1 MEETVEQNV
10 TERSVAS
17 SVQGEKNMPDHWSD
31 ESIEE
36 SVAEDSDVEFTDFKN
51 GSDEPFDEE
60 DFKTET
66 VLETEKESE
75 AVCEIEIEEE
85 SESDSTGTTSPRI
98 ERKKFTHADRV
109 RTLNLRRNLNQFDA
123 IYREKELTIQ
133 KLREELNA
141 CRNRIDSLEQQ
152 RGSVERE
159 IEAEKAADNIAAV
172 FRLWATH
179 RRLCTEMEN
188 EEGLEW
194 KIKSMLEEHEAE
206 LWQIEIEQGKFD
218 KLREKLRE
226 EEAALEQLR
235 MEEAEQRLHKKENA
249 DRLEQ
254 RRQQAG
260 AKKEKQVLQER
271 VARHRKAV
279 EDAQRNH
286 EKAVQF
292 LKETMTRVRQ
302 KDANEELKSR
312 EEMEKR
318 MQAVLTLKNSIS
330 SNRDNIRVIQTR
342 NNAKAKAAKTQ
353 EEQAK
358 EAVLAEGGDVTKFLI
373 HQKRQAEF
381 EKKKQEFED
390 QQQARK
396 IEILNKILREEALLE
411 KKKKQQLPSE
421 ALRKSGD
428 RSRGPSKLR
437 AKALAHV
444 DEMFGEQSVAA
455 PRPREWRSLS
465 SLPDDDTD
473 EDEPAKESL
482 QDLASEKTEEEEGE
496 VLAQP
501 EFPGLWDQEQKPYTV
516 QKDGAEVRPVGKSK
530 AEQEMLAETLE
541 KLRGGIVR
549 KQVASGHE
557 FKGCPFYSKPDVIHF
572 KDFDVGKTYKKKIIL
587 TNASYSINFCKLS
600 GVSEHL
606 KDFIVIQFDP
616 PGQLCPGMSCEM
628 AVTFKP
634 MINEDLDGKV
644 MFLAQTGTF
653 AIPITC
659 TTKKCDLAVDKE
671 LIDFGT
677 HVVGETIS
685 RTITLTNRGALGT
698 RFKFQSLTDAREAPR
713 MATAKPS
720 KETLLS
726 EEPEGLETEGS
737 GSVRSLGP
745 SAEEQELP
753 QPSPAGEGK
762 IQGSHGDRFQICH
775 IEDEEAGATESKE
788 KAESHL
794 EDSDEIKVGEVREG
808 DIGPFATVKLHVI
821 FTPVIPGKAVNDFE
835 ITFDNPDCRP
845 IPIKVLGISMD
856 VPVWVSRSNIDLK
869 ICMYDRLYQDSIV
882 IHSRASTALRLT
894 FDVCKELKHHMEL
907 LPRTG
912 YIQAHSSFNVQ
923 LKFLPRSSLA
933 DDAGA
938 YFDKETG
945 VLEVPMIISVADQ
958 TRPVPFTVHAIVT
971 NSDLEISPAEVDFGY
986 CTIHEAVQATVLLTN
1001 KSILPQEF
1009 GFVGIPEC
1017 ADIQPNDGFGTILPL
1032 ETMTIDIIFKAMK
1045 AKEYNFDL
1053 ICKSAVNRQFKI
1065 LCRAIGVHPPLEL
1078 SQSLVC
1084 FAATSLNDV
1093 STATLFVINGHTSS
1107 NEFTHV
1113 VARIGKGSIAP
1124 VGPTSFEFHVP
1135 EESPITISPSVG
1147 TVFPGKKC
1155 LVQVAFQPSLDDR
1168 TIREEAVRILCRA
1181 AEARDALEKVAVE
1194 LEVLSKDKKEKSSAK
1209 KGSKKSPKVKVPE
1222 PPVQAPAP
1230 PPVPFHAPTPEE
1242 IKTDSDEYVAAQASL
1257 LRSFSGKFERF
1268 IVPCFVASGRD
1279 TGDQKSTGN
1288 LTYSP
1293 YNTLYLELQCPV
1305 MAPALVVTS
1314 DNGKHNIN
1322 FGEVATGQ
1330 RVLKKVTVQN
1340 IFHEPLDLT
1349 FSILNPRGPFQ
1360 LLNTT
1365 GSVDPGNSF
1374 VLLISFSPNENQ
1386 KFFEHLDVYSSKGTL
1401 PLSVTGQ
1408 GLTPSLACSVE
1419 GGLLDL
1425 GYVLANEKATTNFQ
1439 LSNTST
1445 FTIKYFIKL
1454 SSLSE
1459 ERQKDQQKLPPFI
1472 NPHKGT
1478 TDCVGTQN
1486 YSGLSVFSV
1495 SPVEGTIDPGNS
1507 QELTVTFSP
1516 DHESLYY
1523 SDCLRVELVSKEVV
1537 HMIRLKG
1544 AARNHI
1550 MFLEGGDPIDVSV
1563 ESLAI
1568 LPTNEGEPEL
1578 TVHPVVLSL
1587 HCIQTE
1593 TERRAAVR
1601 ELHVGC
1607 IRTSQQSGKK
1617 GVEFS
1622 WEGVPALELKGF
1634 TFDPVKGSVEA
1645 GQRKSISLS
1654 WSPPS
1659 GHDPNHPLT
1668 VTAELTLKGD
1678 ITEKY
1683 RILITALVV
1692 ST

>member
-1 MEETVEQNV
+1 M
-10 TERSVAS
+10 
-17 SVQGEKNMPDHWSD
+17 QGEKNMPDQWSD
-31 ESIEE
+31 ESIDE
-36 SVAEDSDVEFTDFKN
+36 SVAVDSDVEFTGDPNLESADTFLLSQQVFKN
-51 GSDEPFDEE
+51 GSDEQFEEE
-60 DFKTET
+60 DVKTES
-66 VLETEKESE
+66 VLETEKESG
-75 AVCEIEIEEE
+75 AVCEIEIDEE
-85 SESDSTGTTSPRI
+85 SESDSSCAISPRTK
-98 ERKKFTHADRV
+98 RKKFTYADRV
-109 RTLNLRRNLNQFDA
+109 RTLNLRRNLNQLDA

-141 CRNRIDSLEQQ
+141 CRNRIDSLEWQ
-152 RGSVERE
+152 RGSVEQE

-179 RRLCTEMEN
+179 RRLGTEMEN

-206 LWQIEIEQGKFD
+206 LWQIEIEQGKFEN
-218 KLREKLRE
+218 LREKLRE
-226 EEAALEQLR
+226 EETALEQLR
-235 MEEAEQRLHKKENA
+235 IEEAEQRLHKKESA
-249 DRLEQ
+249 DRLER
-254 RRQQAG
+254 RRQQSD
-260 AKKEKQVLQER
+260 AKKERKVIQER
-271 VARHRKAV
+271 EARHRKAV

-292 LKETMTRVRQ
+292 LKETMTRIRQ

-330 SNRDNIRVIQTR
+330 SNRDNIRVIQAR
-342 NNAKAKAAKTQ
+342 NNARAKAAKTQ

-390 QQQARK
+390 QQKARK
-396 IEILNKILREEALLE
+396 IEILSKILQEEAWLE
-411 KKKKQQLPSE
+411 KKKKQQLPSKV
-421 ALRKSGD
+421 LWKSGD
-428 RSRGPSKLR
+428 KSHGHSKLR
-437 AKALAHV
+437 AKALAHM
-444 DEMFGEQSVAA
+444 EKMCGEHNVAA
-455 PRPREWRSLS
+455 PEPREWRSLS
-465 SLPDDDTD
+465 SLADDDTD
-473 EDEPAKESL
+473 EDELVAESL
-482 QDLASEKTEEEEGE
+482 QRLVSENSEEEKGE

-501 EFPGLWDQEQKPYTV
+501 EFPGLWDQEHKPYKV
-516 QKDGAEVRPVGKSK
+516 QKDDAEVRPVGRSK

-587 TNASYSINFCKLS
+587 TNASYSINFCKMS

-634 MINEDLDGKV
+634 MINEDLEGKV
-644 MFLAQTGTF
+644 MFLAQTGSF
-653 AIPITC
+653 AIPVTC

-685 RTITLTNRGALGT
+685 RTITLMNRGALGT
-698 RFKFQSLTDAREAPR
+698 RFKFQALTDARTTPR
-713 MATAKPS
+713 VATAKPS
-720 KETLLS
+720 KEASVAQES
-726 EEPEGLETEGS
+726 ERFEMEGNGS
-737 GSVRSLGP
+737 SRSLGL

-753 QPSPAGEGK
+753 QPSAAGEEK
-762 IQGSHGDRFQICH
+762 IQGSPGDRFQTCPTEVEEAEAAESKENMESH
-775 IEDEEAGATESKE
+775 IEDR
-788 KAESHL
+788 
-794 EDSDEIKVGEVREG
+794 DEIKVGEVSEG
-808 DIGPFATVKLHVI
+808 DIGPFGTVKLHVI
-821 FTPVIPGKAVNDFE
+821 FTPIIPGKAVNDFE

-845 IPIKVLGISMD
+845 IPIKVLGISLD
-856 VPVWVSRSNIDLK
+856 VPVWVSKSNIDLK

-882 IHSRASTALRLT
+882 VQSRASTALRLK

-912 YIQAHSSFNVQ
+912 YIQAHSSFSVQ
-923 LKFLPRSSLA
+923 LKFLPRSSLVE
-933 DDAGA
+933 DAGT

-945 VLEVPMIISVADQ
+945 VLEVPMTISVADQ

-971 NSDLEISPAEVDFGY
+971 TSDLEISPAEVDFGY
-986 CTIHEAVQATVLLTN
+986 CTIYEAVQATVLLTN

-1032 ETMTIDIIFKAMK
+1032 ETIKIDIIFKAMK
-1045 AKEYNFDL
+1045 AKEYSFDL
-1053 ICKSAVNRQFKI
+1053 ICKSAINRQFKV

-1078 SQSLVC
+1078 SQSIVC

-1107 NEFTHV
+1107 NEFNHA

-1135 EESPITISPSVG
+1135 EEAPVTISPSVG
-1147 TVFPGKKC
+1147 TVLPGKKC
-1155 LVQVAFQPSLDDR
+1155 LVQVAFQPSLDDH
-1168 TIREEAVRILCRA
+1168 TIREEAIRILCRA
-1181 AEARDALEKVAVE
+1181 ADARDALEKVVVE
-1194 LEVLSKDKKEKSSAK
+1194 QEILSKDKKEKSSAK
-1209 KGSKKSPKVKVPE
+1209 KGLKKSPKEKVPD
-1222 PPVQAPAP
+1222 PPVQTAAP
-1230 PPVPFHAPTPEE
+1230 PLLPFQPPLPEE
-1242 IKTDSDEYVAAQASL
+1242 IKTDSEEYAEAQASL
-1257 LRSFSGKFERF
+1257 LRSFSGKFEKF
-1268 IVPCFVASGRD
+1268 IVPCFVASC
-1279 TGDQKSTGN
+1279 GDNGDRENIRN
-1288 LTYSP
+1288 LSYSP

-1305 MAPALVVTS
+1305 VAPALVVTS

-1330 RVLKKVTVQN
+1330 RVLKKVAVQN
-1340 IFHEPLDLT
+1340 IFHESLDLR
-1349 FSILNPRGPFQ
+1349 FSILNPSGPFQ
-1360 LLNTT
+1360 LLNNA
-1365 GSVDPGNSF
+1365 GIVDPGNSF
-1374 VLLISFSPNENQ
+1374 VLLISFSPNENK

-1401 PLSVTGQ
+1401 SLSVTGQ

-1425 GYVLANEKATTNFQ
+1425 GYVLANERAATTFQ
-1439 LSNTST
+1439 LNNTST
-1445 FTIKYFIKL
+1445 FMMKYFIKL

-1459 ERQKDQQKLPPFI
+1459 KRQKDQQKLPPFI
-1472 NPHKGT
+1472 SPQKGT

-1495 SPVEGTIDPGNS
+1495 TPIEGAIDPGKS

-1523 SDCLRVELVSKEVV
+1523 SDCLLVELVSKEVV
-1537 HMIRLKG
+1537 HVIRLKG
-1544 AARNHI
+1544 ASRNHI

-1563 ESLAI
+1563 ESLTV
-1568 LPTNEGEPEL
+1568 LPTDDGEPEEM
-1578 TVHPVVLSL
+1578 VHPVVLSL
-1587 HCIQTE
+1587 QYIQTE
-1593 TERRAAVR
+1593 TERRPAVR

-1607 IRTSQQSGKK
+1607 IRTTQQSGKK
-1617 GVEFS
+1617 AVEFS
-1622 WEGVPALELKGF
+1622 WEGVAALEPKGF
-1634 TFDPVKGSVEA
+1634 TIDPLKGSVEA
-1645 GQRKSISLS
+1645 GQKKTVRLS

-1659 GHDPNHPLT
+1659 GYDPNRPLT

-1683 RILITALVV
+1683 CILITAVVV